1 MNAPMVLPPAEL
13 TRATRAL
20 LAGNF
25 AVGCGMMVVP
35 GSLNDLSAS
44 LQVPVAVAGQLVSLG
59 GLGLAIGAPVLAGAL
74 GRFDRRWLLTLTL
87 VWYAVGLLLGAL
99 MPSFAALLPVRVL
112 GLLAAAVFTPQAGA
126 AVSVMAPPGERAR
139 AITFIFLGW
148 SLASVLGMPLASLVG
163 ETLGWRWAFVGAAA
177 LSAWAAVWVW
187 RTVPAGI
194 RPPALTFGDWRAV
207 LTHPLLMGLVAI
219 TVLSACG
226 QFTLFS
232 YMAPYY
238 RQVLLASP
246 GQVSALFLCFGVF
259 GLLGNLLITRWVDR
273 LGPASCVN
281 VALAS
286 MALSLALWPLAASV
300 PTMALVMLPWALGC
314 FSSNSAQ
321 QARLSASAPVYAGA
335 LLALNSSAM
344 YLGQAIGAAT
354 GGLSIT
360 AGGFAALP
368 ATALAWMAAALALS
382 LGLAWWMRGGPH
394 V

>member
-1 MNAPMVLPPAEL
+1 MVLSPAAL
-13 TRATRAL
+13 TRPTRAL

-25 AVGCGMMVVP
+25 AIGCGMMVVP
-35 GSLNDLSAS
+35 GSLNDLSVS

-59 GLGLAIGAPVLAGAL
+59 GLGLAIGAPLLAGAL

-87 VWYAVGLLLGAL
+87 VWYAVGHLLGAL

-126 AVSVMAPPGERAR
+126 AMSVLAPPGERAR

-163 ETLGWRWAFVGAAA
+163 ETLGWRWAFVGVAA

-187 RTVPAGI
+187 RTLPAGI
-194 RPPALTFGDWRAV
+194 RPPALTLGDWRAV
-207 LTHPLLMGLVAI
+207 LTHPLRMGLVAI

-259 GLLGNLLITRWVDR
+259 GLLGNLLITRWIERV
-273 LGPASCVN
+273 GPAFCVN
-281 VALAS
+281 AALAS
-286 MALSLALWPLAASV
+286 MALSLALWPMAASV
-300 PTMALVMLPWALGC
+300 PTMALVLLPWALGC

-321 QARLSASAPVYAGA
+321 QARLSSSAPLYAGA

-368 ATALAWMAAALALS
+368 AAALAWMAAALALS

>member
-1 MNAPMVLPPAEL
+1 MVLPPAAL

-25 AVGCGMMVVP
+25 AIGCGMMVVP

-99 MPSFAALLPVRVL
+99 MPNFAALLPVRVL

>member
-1 MNAPMVLPPAEL
+1 MVLPPAAL

-25 AVGCGMMVVP
+25 AIGCGMMVVP

-273 LGPASCVN
+273 VGPASCVN

-321 QARLSASAPVYAGA
+321 QARLSASAPVFAGA

-354 GGLSIT
+354 GGLSIA

-368 ATALAWMAAALALS
+368 ATALAWMAAALAIS
-382 LGLAWWMRGGPH
+382 LGLAWRMRGGPH

>member
-1 MNAPMVLPPAEL
+1 MVLPPAAL

-25 AVGCGMMVVP
+25 AIGCGMMVVP

-163 ETLGWRWAFVGAAA
+163 ETLGWRWAFIGAAA
-177 LSAWAAVWVW
+177 LSGWAGVWVW
-187 RTVPAGI
+187 RTVPVGI

-273 LGPASCVN
+273 VGPASCVN

-300 PTMALVMLPWALGC
+300 PSMALVLLPWALGC

-321 QARLSASAPVYAGA
+321 QARLSASAPVFAGA

-354 GGLSIT
+354 GGLSIA

-368 ATALAWMAAALALS
+368 ATALAWMAAALAIS
-382 LGLAWWMRGGPH
+382 LGLAWRMRGGPH

>member
-1 MNAPMVLPPAEL
+1 MNAPMVLPPAAL

-25 AVGCGMMVVP
+25 AIGCGMMVVP

>member
-1 MNAPMVLPPAEL
+1 MVLPPAAL

-25 AVGCGMMVVP
+25 AIGCGMMVVP

-273 LGPASCVN
+273 VGPASCVN

-300 PTMALVMLPWALGC
+300 PTMALVLLPWALGC

-354 GGLSIT
+354 GGLSIA

-368 ATALAWMAAALALS
+368 ATALAWMAAALAIS
-382 LGLAWWMRGGPH
+382 LGLAWRMRGGPH

>member
-1 MNAPMVLPPAEL
+1 MVLPPAAL

-25 AVGCGMMVVP
+25 AIGCGMMVVP

-99 MPSFAALLPVRVL
+99 MPNFAALLPVRVL

-273 LGPASCVN
+273 VGPASCVN

-286 MALSLALWPLAASV
+286 MALSLALWPLAASL
-300 PTMALVMLPWALGC
+300 PTMALVLLPWALGC

-354 GGLSIT
+354 GGLSIA

-382 LGLAWWMRGGPH
+382 LCLAWWMRGGPH

>member
-1 MNAPMVLPPAEL
+1 MNAPMVLPPAAL

-25 AVGCGMMVVP
+25 AIGCGMMVVP

-321 QARLSASAPVYAGA
+321 QARLSASSPVYAGA

>member
-1 MNAPMVLPPAEL
+1 MNAPMVLPPAAL

-25 AVGCGMMVVP
+25 AIGCGMMVVP

-99 MPSFAALLPVRVL
+99 MPNFAALLPVRVL

>member
-1 MNAPMVLPPAEL
+1 
-13 TRATRAL
+13 
-20 LAGNF
+20 
-25 AVGCGMMVVP
+25 
-35 GSLNDLSAS
+35 
-44 LQVPVAVAGQLVSLG
+44 
-59 GLGLAIGAPVLAGAL
+59 
-74 GRFDRRWLLTLTL
+74 
-87 VWYAVGLLLGAL
+87 
-99 MPSFAALLPVRVL
+99 
-112 GLLAAAVFTPQAGA
+112 
-126 AVSVMAPPGERAR
+126 
-139 AITFIFLGW
+139 
-148 SLASVLGMPLASLVG
+148 
-163 ETLGWRWAFVGAAA
+163 
-177 LSAWAAVWVW
+177 
-187 RTVPAGI
+187 
-194 RPPALTFGDWRAV
+194 V

-300 PTMALVMLPWALGC
+300 PTIALVTLPWALGC

>member
-1 MNAPMVLPPAEL
+1 MSPAP
-13 TRATRAL
+13 ATHRGVRWAL

-25 AVGCGMMVVP
+25 SIGCGVMVTA
-35 GSLNDLSAS
+35 GTLNDLARS
-44 LQVPVAVAGQLVSLG
+44 LQVSVAVAGQLISVAAVLI
-59 GLGLAIGAPVLAGAL
+59 AVTAPLFAAVVAGIDRRRLLTGAL
-74 GRFDRRWLLTLTL
+74 LWFG
-87 VWYAVGLLLGAL
+87 VWHGIAAL

-300 PTMALVMLPWALGC
+300 PSMALVLLPWALGC

-321 QARLSASAPVYAGA
+321 QARLSASAPVFAGA

-354 GGLSIT
+354 GGLSIA

-368 ATALAWMAAALALS
+368 ATALAWMAAALAIS
-382 LGLAWWMRGGPH
+382 LCLAWWMRGGPH

>member
-1 MNAPMVLPPAEL
+1 MVLPPAAL

-25 AVGCGMMVVP
+25 AIGCGMMVVP

-300 PTMALVMLPWALGC
+300 PTIALVTLPWALGC

>member
-1 MNAPMVLPPAEL
+1 MVLPPAAL

-25 AVGCGMMVVP
+25 AIGCGMMVVP

-273 LGPASCVN
+273 VGPASCVN

-300 PTMALVMLPWALGC
+300 PSMALVLLPWALGC

-354 GGLSIT
+354 GGLSIA

-368 ATALAWMAAALALS
+368 ATALAWMAAALAIS
-382 LGLAWWMRGGPH
+382 LCLAWWMRGGPH

>member
-1 MNAPMVLPPAEL
+1 MVLPPAAL

-25 AVGCGMMVVP
+25 AIGCGMMVVP
-35 GSLNDLSAS
+35 GSLNDLSVS

-87 VWYAVGLLLGAL
+87 VWYAIGHLLGAL

-126 AVSVMAPPGERAR
+126 AMSVMAPPGERAR

-177 LSAWAAVWVW
+177 LSVWAAVWVW

-194 RPPALTFGDWRAV
+194 RPPALTLGDWRAV

-273 LGPASCVN
+273 VGPASCVN

-300 PTMALVMLPWALGC
+300 PTMALVLLPWALGC

-321 QARLSASAPVYAGA
+321 QARLSASAPLYAGA

>member
-1 MNAPMVLPPAEL
+1 M
-13 TRATRAL
+13 
-20 LAGNF
+20 
-25 AVGCGMMVVP
+25 
-35 GSLNDLSAS
+35 
-44 LQVPVAVAGQLVSLG
+44 
-59 GLGLAIGAPVLAGAL
+59 GLAIGAPVLAGAL

-281 VALAS
+281 LALAS